1 MKLSPPI
8 TESEFRIPWRPR
20 PTKDVPA
27 PGSQRSWP
35 AGDNRTIPV
44 AFAIRPLRAH
54 IPADHRRFP
63 QSGLGCGVLGKTFAL
78 VQMVGFRLFSTFFPI
93 LGASAIL
100 VRPFCR
106 CPLAVSLSCGHC
118 SDKAV
123 EPLYTP
129 LGLGIASTPSP
140 SCLSSRKK
148 VTLLRSLPLTTWKRG
163 QTRCQLRMSL
173 LPSAASRLGGTTRPS
188 QHHQRRQHSSPF
200 PRDGA
205 SPWC

>member
-1 MKLSPPI
+1 MSRL
-8 TESEFRIPWRPR
+8 
-20 PTKDVPA
+20 
-27 PGSQRSWP
+27 PGR
-35 AGDNRTIPV
+35 
-44 AFAIRPLRAH
+44 
-54 IPADHRRFP
+54 
-63 QSGLGCGVLGKTFAL
+63 SGLGRPEITELFLLHSPFAL
-78 VQMVGFRLFSTFFPI
+78 CAPTSRPTIGAFPRAASAVGFWGRRLPPVQMVGFRLFSTFSPI

-140 SCLSSRKK
+140 SCLSSRK

-163 QTRCQLRMSL
+163 QARCQLRMSL